1 MKILRPIASCV
12 RVQIVASF
20 FILAKI
26 KVRGTEHGLL
36 YIFINLKPP
45 QHSKAQPSTQLSLD
59 LVFFSSSTN
68 LYPAPDF

>member
-45 QHSKAQPSTQLSLD
+45 QHSTQLSLD
-59 LVFFSSSTN
+59 LVFFFSSTN

>member
-36 YIFINLKPP
+36 YIFINLSPTT
-45 QHSKAQPSTQLSLD
+45 SSAASYITYLSLGFFHE
-59 LVFFSSSTN
+59 LVSG
-68 LYPAPDF
+68 PDFKA